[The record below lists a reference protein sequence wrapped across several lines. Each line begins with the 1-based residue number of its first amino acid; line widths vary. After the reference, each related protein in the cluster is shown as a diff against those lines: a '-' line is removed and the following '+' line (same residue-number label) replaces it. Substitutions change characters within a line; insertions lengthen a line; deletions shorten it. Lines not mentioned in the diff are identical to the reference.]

1 MAPVKALLSS
11 LWRYQTV
18 APVKA
23 LFSSLPVKDKEEGQG
38 DSDAKPMKDDA
49 FGEYRSVQPG
59 VSAW

>member
-1 MAPVKALLSS
+1 M
-11 LWRYQTV
+11 